1 MGIELNTGQIYC
13 VYDLE
18 HWWQRKDK
26 QVFEISGGAGTG
38 KTTVINY
45 FINRIGLKKSNV
57 LFLAYMGKAAS
68 VLQRNGLPGKT
79 IHSAIYE
86 YVEDFARDEYGK
98 IIIRDNGKP
107 KLVGK
112 FELKEK
118 IGKKIK
124 LIVVDEGSMVEGK
137 IGEDLLSFG
146 IPVVVLGDLN
156 QLPPVFGEPFFL
168 KNPDVILTKVM
179 RQAEGNPI
187 IYLAQQVLNGQE
199 LKYGVYGNS
208 AVISKKDLTE
218 FQIKKADIILTGT
231 NKLRYNINQ
240 FYRERL
246 KKISHL
252 EYPHIGE
259 KVICRKNNWGR
270 CIGNDIYLTNG
281 MTGYVDNI
289 HRDSFNGKS
298 MKMDF
303 RPDFIKKVFKNIEFD
318 YEHMYELPGEVK
330 MENKYSKFRDKMEY
344 AYAITTHSCLALD
357 TLVFSTDGIV
367 PLSYYYHSKN
377 RSDKYRIHNGIRRF
391 VKPDHFIMSG
401 IQRVHRCRTKRGNLF
416 PVTDEHRCYI
426 QDEDIKEEFQI
437 KEVHGSELKIGD
449 KVVFRKNLCSIYE
462 FDTPYEFKYRE
473 EIKNSF
479 LPEKMTRELAYII
492 GFLSTNAVYDD
503 NNVNITVTPTG
514 DNFFVT
520 YMKDTFKLEDDED
533 VVTVNYADDNKEKEI
548 SYIINNQYIVYLL
561 SKMMSIMG
569 GLNKSKSVPKCILTS
584 SIIYMMFYMLGIVD
598 NITENEDKKLHIP
611 NLPLKMMNQ
620 ISVITRVLNLEQYTN
635 KDENGMFDIIF
646 DYTDKDKLVNG
657 ILKPDQLDGS
667 VVFDSSPIVEIIE
680 TYEETACFSIPD
692 YHTFAQNGFY
702 GGNSQGSQW
711 DDVLYLHEN
720 FMRDKEDNKKL
731 LYTAITRAAE
741 NLIVVI

>member
-18 HWWQRKDK
+18 HWWHRRDK

-79 IHSAIYE
+79 IHSAIYD
-86 YVEDFARDEYGK
+86 YTEDFARDEDGK
-98 IIIRDNGKP
+98 IIIKNNGKP
-107 KLVGK
+107 KLTWK

-137 IGEDLLSFG
+137 IGQDLLSFS
-146 IPVVVLGDLN
+146 IPIVVLGDLN

-168 KNPDVILTKVM
+168 KNPDVVLTKVM

-199 LKYGVYGNS
+199 LKHGVYGNS

-231 NKLRYNINQ
+231 NKLRYNINL

-252 EYPHIGE
+252 EYPHVGE
-259 KVICRKNNWGR
+259 KVICRKNNWSR
-270 CIGNDIYLTNG
+270 FIGKDIYLTNG

-303 RPDFIKKVFKNIEFD
+303 RPDFTKKVFKNVEFD

-330 MENKYSKFRDKMEY
+330 MESKYANYRDKMEY
-344 AYAITTHSCLALD
+344 AYAITTHSCLGLD

-367 PLSYYYHSKN
+367 PMSFYYHNKKHT
-377 RSDKYRIHNGIRRF
+377 KYRIHNGIRRF
-391 VKPDHFIMSG
+391 VKPDYLSLSG
-401 IQRVHRCRTKRGNLF
+401 YQHVNRCRTKRGNLF
-416 PVTDEHRCYI
+416 PVTDNHVCYI
-426 QDEDIKEEFQI
+426 QDETVKDYCEI
-437 KEVHGSELKIGD
+437 KEVYGNELKVGD
-449 KVVFRKNLCSIYE
+449 KVLFRKNLCSLYE
-462 FDTPYEFKYRE
+462 YDNPYKFKYRE
-473 EIKNSF
+473 EMNALY
-479 LPEKMTRELAYII
+479 LPKEMTHNLAYII
-492 GFLSTNAVYDD
+492 GFLTTNAEYDGTNIIVYPKNE
-503 NNVNITVTPTG
+503 NN
-514 DNFFVT
+514 FVE
-520 YMKDTFKLEDDED
+520 YMKNTFIIENEEVVEIEYEDE
-533 VVTVNYADDNKEKEI
+533 EKKVEK
-548 SYIINNQYIVYLL
+548 SYTITDQYIVYLL
-561 SKMMSIMG
+561 SKMMCIMD
-569 GLNKSKSVPKCILTS
+569 GLNRRKRVPKCILRSSTS
-584 SIIYMMFYMLGIVD
+584 YLQQYILGMVTNLTKNND
-598 NITENEDKKLHIP
+598 GKLHFP
-611 NLPLKMMNQ
+611 KLSSTMMNQ
-620 ISVITRVLNLEQYTN
+620 ISVITRIINIEQYVEKEDDN
-635 KDENGMFDIIF
+635 IFDLIF
-646 DYTDKDKLVNG
+646 DYTDIDTLVKS
-657 ILKPDQLDGS
+657 IKSIDQLDGS
-667 VVFDSSPIVEIIE
+667 VIFDSSPIVEIE
-680 TYEETACFSIPD
+680 STYEETACFSIPD
-692 YHTFAQNGFY
+692 FHTFAQNGFF